1 MKIESLDELSEKVS
15 IEILMIFKD
24 VLNISKEIGLG
35 DHFIFDLGGT
45 SLDYLT
51 LLMKIE
57 EKYEFKF
64 HQSDEICY
72 TVLQFTKY
80 IINLLNKE

>member
-1 MKIESLDELSEKVS
+1 MKIESLDELSKKVS
-15 IEILMIFKD
+15 EEISMIFKD
-24 VLNISKEIGLG
+24 VLNIGKEIDLG

-45 SLDYLT
+45 SLDYLS

-57 EKYEFKF
+57 EKYEIKF
-64 HQSDEICY
+64 HQSDDACY
-72 TVLQFTKY
+72 NVLQFTSY